1 VRFSTAN
8 EQNFILCPLFPHIR
22 LFALS
27 IPNILKV
34 NASVDMYF
42 YDVLYNFFNDESYS
56 YGRVKKFHE
65 ILISLIVLGP
75 KYEVFF
81 MGNSRP

>member
-1 VRFSTAN
+1 
-8 EQNFILCPLFPHIR
+8 
-22 LFALS
+22 
-27 IPNILKV
+27 
-34 NASVDMYF
+34 MYF